1 MTAATAYT
9 ALLEPIAPEAPCGQD
24 LRYEPIHDR
33 IEEARRE
40 EDESLPRG
48 DWERELKQAD
58 WSLVAE
64 LCEEALRTRTKDL
77 RLAIWLVE
85 ARVRSEGWAEA
96 GPGFAFLQ
104 QLAETFWDGLYPGAG
119 DDDQEARAHLFEWM
133 ITSFGRLL
141 HRVPVTQSTQA
152 DDRTFSLHQW
162 QNALAGNQRLS
173 SDPNEGPSAE
183 RIEKALHATDATY
196 LDRLHRDLATARAAA
211 ETLDRTLESLL
222 GTEAPGFHALYKPL
236 DFALRH
242 LEPWST
248 TEPSEGETGTA
259 SPDEADSQAEGAAA
273 SGVEAGRIV
282 DRDQA
287 YRQIGRIADYLM
299 EVEPHS
305 PTPYLLRRIAGW
317 GSKSLFELLEET
329 VPSDQERDHFKGL
342 LYLHYP
348 NGAS

>member
-1 MTAATAYT
+1 MTAATAYAT
-9 ALLEPIAPEAPCGQD
+9 LLEPIAPETPCGQD

-40 EDESLPRG
+40 EDETLPRG

-58 WSLVAE
+58 WPLVAE
-64 LCEEALRTRTKDL
+64 LCEAALRTRTKDL

-85 ARVRSEGWAEA
+85 ARVRSESWSEA
-96 GPGFAFLQ
+96 GPGFAFLR
-104 QLAETFWDGLYPGAG
+104 QLAETFWDGLHPCDG
-119 DDDQEARAHLFEWM
+119 DGDQEARVRLFEWM

-141 HRVPVTQSTQA
+141 RRVPVTQPTQA
-152 DDRTFSLHQW
+152 DDRTFTLHQW
-162 QNALAGNQRLS
+162 QNALAGHQRPS
-173 SDPNEGPSAE
+173 SDANEGPSAE
-183 RIEKALHATDATY
+183 RIEKALQATDGTY
-196 LDRLHRDLATARAAA
+196 LGTLHRDLAEARAAA

-222 GTEAPGFHALYKPL
+222 GKEAPGFHALYKPL

-248 TEPSEGETGTA
+248 TEPSEGEIGTA
-259 SPDEADSQAEGAAA
+259 SHDEADPLAGDAPVP
-273 SGVEAGRIV
+273 GVDRGRIV

-287 YRQIGRIADYLM
+287 YRQISRIADYLM

-342 LYLHYP
+342 LYLHYQ
-348 NGAS
+348 NVEA